1 VENISTRTQIHARL
15 PTNLIADV
23 DANARELGVDR
34 TAVIQTALAK
44 YLEQPEHIPIQLRY
58 ASLEQ
63 RIYDLELIVRS
74 RPKQKTRSELRRTD
88 GKQT

>member
-1 VENISTRTQIHARL
+1 MENISTRMQIHARI
-15 PTNLIADV
+15 PTILLADL

-34 TAVIQTALAK
+34 SAVIQTALAK
-44 YLEQPEHIPIQLRY
+44 YLEQPEQIPIQLRY
-58 ASLEQ
+58 AEIER

-74 RPKQKTRSELRRTD
+74 HPKQKTRSEPRRTD